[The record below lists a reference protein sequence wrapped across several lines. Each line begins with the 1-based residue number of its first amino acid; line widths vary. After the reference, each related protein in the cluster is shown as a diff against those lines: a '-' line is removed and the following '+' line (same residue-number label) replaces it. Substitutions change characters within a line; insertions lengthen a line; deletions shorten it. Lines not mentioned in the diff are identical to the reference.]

1 MAVSLKPLPKTPYRK
16 KPLTILAAVLALVV
30 TEILAAPVF
39 GATTLRFSLAHAP
52 EADRR
57 FVMVP

>member
-1 MAVSLKPLPKTPYRK
+1 
-16 KPLTILAAVLALVV
+16 LAAVLALVV
-30 TEILAAPVF
+30 TERLATPFF

-52 EADRR
+52 EADRH